1 MSAIEL
7 NEREQVIE
15 RILHLPDEQV
25 LAVAEF
31 IQSLEDAEDL
41 AIVEARRGEPSISLD
56 DYLKKNNLSR
66 EELEAEARAEG
77 WMK

>member
-1 MSAIEL
+1 MEAIQL
-7 NEREQVIE
+7 TEREQLIK
-15 RILHLPDEQV
+15 RILHLSDDQIM
-25 LAVAEF
+25 AVAVF
-31 IQSLEDAEDL
+31 IEHLEDAEDL
-41 AIVEARRGEPSISLD
+41 AIIKARKGEPAISLD